1 MKTTSSRLMV
11 GMTLTVLATAML
23 VGCNKT
29 PESTPEVQVAPVSSG
44 TQTDDAT
51 VTSNVRTAL
60 LADSEVKAFDVKV
73 ETRQGTVQLNGTMDT
88 QAQIDQALSVTRNVV
103 GVSAVENNLTLK
115 SASTTLG
122 TKMDDTTVTGRVKAA
137 LLADPDVKSFDISV
151 ATTNGEV
158 QLTGLVDNQGQID
171 HATRIARAAE
181 GASSIKSDL
190 RIKQWPAPRSTT

>member
-88 QAQIDQALSVTRNVV
+88 QAQIDQALTVTRGVT
-103 GVSAVENNLTLK
+103 GVSAVENGLMLK
-115 SASTTLG
+115 GANTSMG
-122 TKMDDTTVTGRVKAA
+122 TQLDDTGVTGRVKAA
-137 LLADPDVKSFDISV
+137 LLADPNVKSFDINVVTS
-151 ATTNGEV
+151 NGEV
-158 QLTGLVDNQGQID
+158 QLSGLVDNQGQID
-171 HATRIARAAE
+171 EVTRIARATE

-190 RIKQWPAPRSTT
+190 RVKQ

>member
-1 MKTTSSRLMV
+1 MKTTSSRLML
-11 GMTLTVLATAML
+11 GMALTVLATSVL

-29 PESTPEVQVAPVSSG
+29 PESTPDAQVAPVSSS

-60 LADSEVKAFDVKV
+60 MADSAVKAFDVKV
-73 ETRQGTVQLNGTMDT
+73 ETRQGTVQLNGAVDT
-88 QAQIDQALSVTRNVV
+88 QAQIDQALSITRSVA

-115 SASTTLG
+115 SASTTMG
-122 TKMDDTTVTGRVKAA
+122 TKIDDTTVTGRVKAA

-171 HATRIARAAE
+171 QATRIARAAE
-181 GASSIKSDL
+181 GASSIRSEL
-190 RIKQWPAPRSTT
+190 RIKP